1 MLLNSHVD
9 EEAID
14 NAVKDSSQ
22 KLHKATRIPKHAT
35 SPSKLSFEFVSHTR
49 LPLKT
54 VKSGGHSWVVREKAE
69 VMSHS
74 GWPKSEKDGSY
85 FSEVGRVMQC
95 CVDTQPEG
103 V

>member
-1 MLLNSHVD
+1 M
-9 EEAID
+9 
-14 NAVKDSSQ
+14 
-22 KLHKATRIPKHAT
+22 
-35 SPSKLSFEFVSHTR
+35 
-49 LPLKT
+49 
-54 VKSGGHSWVVREKAE
+54 VREKAE